1 MNRIS
6 FLFFILLTSFA
17 YQSFSQVIN
26 NFAGTWEGT
35 LKVGVDLRIVFHIKE
50 DGKGNLIS
58 TADSP
63 DQSAFGMAC
72 DSTTASENELTII
85 MKALKATYSGKLKND
100 SLIEGTFTQGA
111 ELPLALKKV
120 DKPAERKRPQ
130 TLKAPFPYKSED
142 VIYDTKDKSLQLGA
156 TLTIPEGK
164 GPFPAALLI
173 TGSGPQNRDEDIMG
187 HKPFAVIS
195 DYLTRKGF
203 IVLRVD
209 DRGVGKSTGD
219 FGNATSADFAND
231 ASSSIDYLLT
241 RPEANKKKMGLIGHS
256 EGGMIAPMVATQR
269 KDIDFIVL
277 LAGPGVKI
285 IDLMTEQNVAILRSA
300 NISKEATEAYLPL
313 YKETISQ
320 IVNAPDTATAYKT
333 ADVLLQKWIV
343 QTNEKLITELGMN
356 DRKAQHTMLS
366 MLSNQLSTPWFKYFL
381 AFDPQPYLQKLDC
394 KVLAING
401 SKDIQVIASQNLP
414 GIEASLKKSKS
425 KIYEIKELPGLNHLF
440 QTCNKCTLQEYA
452 ELEETFSPVAL
463 QLVGDWMIKN
473 VK

>member
-1 MNRIS
+1 MNRKP
-6 FLFFILLTSFA
+6 LLFILLISFTC
-17 YQSFSQVIN
+17 QSFSQAVN
-26 NFAGTWEGT
+26 NFVGAWEGT
-35 LKVGVDLRIVFHIKE
+35 LKAGVDLRIVFHVKD

-63 DQSAFGMAC
+63 DQSAFGFAC
-72 DSTTASENELTII
+72 DSTTVTENELTIVI
-85 MKALKATYSGKLKND
+85 TTLKAIFKGKLLND

-111 ELPLALKKV
+111 EFPLALRKV
-120 DKPAERKRPQ
+120 DKPTERIRPQ
-130 TLKAPFPYKSED
+130 TPKAPFSYKSED
-142 VIYDTKDKSLQLGA
+142 VVYDIKDKSLQLGA

-173 TGSGPQNRDEDIMG
+173 TGSGPQNRDEDILG
-187 HKPFAVIS
+187 HKPFAVIA
-195 DYLTRKGF
+195 DYLTRQGF

-209 DRGVGKSTGD
+209 DRGIGKSTGD
-219 FGNATSADFAND
+219 FGSATSADFAND
-231 ASSSIDYLLT
+231 ASSSIDYLIT
-241 RPEANKKKMGLIGHS
+241 RPEVNKKKIGLIGHS
-256 EGGMIAPMVATQR
+256 EGGMIAPMVALQR

-285 IDLMTEQNVAILRSA
+285 IELMTEQNAAILRSA
-300 NISKEATEAYLPL
+300 NISKEAIEAYLPL
-313 YKETISQ
+313 YKEWMFQ
-320 IVNAPDTATAYKT
+320 IVRAPDTATAYKT
-333 ADVLLQKWIV
+333 ADLLLQKWIT

-356 DRKAQHTMLS
+356 DRKAQHSMLS
-366 MLSNQLSTPWFKYFL
+366 ALSNQLSTPWFKYFL
-381 AFDPQPYLQKLDC
+381 AFDPQPYLQKLQC
-394 KVLAING
+394 RVLAING
-401 SKDIQVIASQNLP
+401 SKDIQVLASQNLP

-440 QTCNKCTLQEYA
+440 QTCNKCTLQEYS

>member
-1 MNRIS
+1 
-6 FLFFILLTSFA
+6 
-17 YQSFSQVIN
+17 
-26 NFAGTWEGT
+26 
-35 LKVGVDLRIVFHIKE
+35 
-50 DGKGNLIS
+50 
-58 TADSP
+58 
-63 DQSAFGMAC
+63 
-72 DSTTASENELTII
+72 
-85 MKALKATYSGKLKND
+85 
-100 SLIEGTFTQGA
+100 
-111 ELPLALKKV
+111 
-120 DKPAERKRPQ
+120 
-130 TLKAPFPYKSED
+130 
-142 VIYDTKDKSLQLGA
+142 
-156 TLTIPEGK
+156 
-164 GPFPAALLI
+164 
-173 TGSGPQNRDEDIMG
+173 
-187 HKPFAVIS
+187 
-195 DYLTRKGF
+195 
-203 IVLRVD
+203 
-209 DRGVGKSTGD
+209 
-219 FGNATSADFAND
+219 
-231 ASSSIDYLLT
+231 
-241 RPEANKKKMGLIGHS
+241 
-256 EGGMIAPMVATQR
+256 
-269 KDIDFIVL
+269 
-277 LAGPGVKI
+277 
-285 IDLMTEQNVAILRSA
+285 MTEQNVAILRSA

-401 SKDIQVIASQNLP
+401 SKDIQVLASQNLP